1 MNDLETINAASNR
14 IVKVIDDLRKEGVS
28 ANSLYIAFMDAGVRM
43 GRFYAPKMP
52 THTILRNLARL
63 ALGMAKD
70 EKDLNRVVPN

>member
-1 MNDLETINAASNR
+1 MNDVTSVQKASAR
-14 IVKVIDDLRKEGVS
+14 IVKAIDELRKEGLD
-28 ANSLYIAFMDAGVRM
+28 ANTLYIAFIDAGVRM

-70 EKDLNRVVPN
+70 EKDLNRATLS